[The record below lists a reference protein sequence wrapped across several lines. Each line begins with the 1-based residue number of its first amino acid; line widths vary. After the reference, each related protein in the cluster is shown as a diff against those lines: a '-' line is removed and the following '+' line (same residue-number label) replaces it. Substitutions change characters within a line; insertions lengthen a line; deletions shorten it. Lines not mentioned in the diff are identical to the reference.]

1 MQDSQMRTGYGQ
13 QKPTLN
19 MDSATRW
26 GAVRAP
32 QGRALHGRS
41 GGAQGRGLKKL
52 DLRVLKVPFYTTLG
66 SQIHIAYVQQKPI
79 YNPYSTSRS
88 TRNETKI
95 FF

>member
-13 QKPTLN
+13 QNPTLN

-41 GGAQGRGLKKL
+41 GGAQGRG
-52 DLRVLKVPFYTTLG
+52 
-66 SQIHIAYVQQKPI
+66 
-79 YNPYSTSRS
+79 
-88 TRNETKI
+88 
-95 FF
+95 